1 MPPSCMCHTHT
12 HTRTQTQPLE
22 LTLHDRGVI
31 GRVSVGDWYLL
42 VGGWAPAGRDGGLSL
57 QAGLQVCRVGE
68 DVQFLEREG
77 RMGGWGRGLE
87 PEVSRKGTGG
97 HEEDGISSRLG
108 QGCCSEV
115 EPN

>member
-1 MPPSCMCHTHT
+1 M
-12 HTRTQTQPLE
+12 
-22 LTLHDRGVI
+22 
-31 GRVSVGDWYLL
+31 
-42 VGGWAPAGRDGGLSL
+42 
-57 QAGLQVCRVGE
+57 GE

-87 PEVSRKGTGG
+87 PEVSREGTGG

-115 EPN
+115 ESN